1 MLIKTLVEGGGSS
14 VMKSEK
20 LTKPCKSL
28 DVDPFLVLEVFAFDT
43 NRTNINLT
51 KYPSFRN
58 AQFSDSN

>member
-1 MLIKTLVEGGGSS
+1 
-14 VMKSEK
+14 MKSEK

-28 DVDPFLVLEVFAFDT
+28 DVDPFLVLEVFSFDT
-43 NRTNINLT
+43 NRTNTNLT